1 MYPCPTRPG
10 HRVGLLLEVME
21 VPYKAL
27 KKKVFL
33 VCGLQLGQV
42 KAMEVFWS
50 PGALQ
55 EKGFDVG

>member
-1 MYPCPTRPG
+1 M
-10 HRVGLLLEVME
+10 EVME

-55 EKGFDVG
+55 EKGSDVG